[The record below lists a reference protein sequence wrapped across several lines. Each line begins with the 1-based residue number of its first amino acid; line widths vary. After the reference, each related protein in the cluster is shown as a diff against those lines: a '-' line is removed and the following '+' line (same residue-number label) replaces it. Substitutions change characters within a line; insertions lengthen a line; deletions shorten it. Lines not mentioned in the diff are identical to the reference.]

1 MPILG
6 QVAILASTTDERV
19 GRILRGALAALLL
32 GGTALV
38 AIYRWSGLDAGL
50 DLAIGGI
57 LYDAVVL
64 GAGVACLIRAAS
76 TSGEGRAWT
85 LFGLAI
91 ISWGAAEVYWT
102 VAIEGNP
109 SAPYP
114 SPADVGYLAF
124 YPLAYAGLVVLV
136 RARAHQLDWRLWMD
150 GAIAA
155 LGTAALG
162 AAFVFDFVAASA
174 EGTTLQVATTLAYP
188 LGDIAML
195 AMIVGIVALTGW
207 RPGRTWSL
215 LLVALTALVAA
226 DLAYTLQST
235 EETLPPGGWID
246 PIYLIAAVCFG
257 AILWQPA
264 EADEIASPSEDYGGR
279 NLIVPAVF
287 GAVMIGLFAM
297 QYFNG
302 SSALSTIL
310 WAATI
315 TAVIA
320 RLAISDRENRELLEQ
335 VRTDSLTGL
344 GSRGRVQVD
353 LPKRIAEATPELP
366 LLLVLLDLDGFKH
379 YNDTLGHPAG
389 DALLAKLGAALHD
402 AVGSAGVAYR
412 FGGDEFC
419 LLLTCPREEFDP
431 VRSAAVDS
439 LTASGPGYDVRSSW
453 GAVEIPT
460 EATDVDAAMEL
471 VDVRMYA
478 HKESRRSVGYSGP
491 ERRSAAQGESV
502 SDTAKA

>member
-1 MPILG
+1 M
-6 QVAILASTTDERV
+6 VASLASTTDRA
-19 GRILRGALAALLL
+19 GRILRGGLATLLF
-32 GGTALV
+32 GGMAVV
-38 AIYRWSGLDAGL
+38 AIYRWAGIDAGL

-57 LYDAVVL
+57 LYDAVVV

-76 TSGEGRAWT
+76 ASGEARAWT

-91 ISWGAAEVYWT
+91 LSWGAAEVYWT
-102 VAIEGNP
+102 VAIEGNA

-114 SPADVGYLAF
+114 SPADAGYLAF
-124 YPLAYAGLVVLV
+124 YPLAYAGLVILV
-136 RARAHQLDWRLWMD
+136 RDRADQLDWRLWMD

-174 EGTTLQVATTLAYP
+174 EGTALQVATTLAYP

-195 AMIVGIVALTGW
+195 AIVVGIVALTGW

-215 LLVALTALVAA
+215 LLIALTALVAA
-226 DLAYTLQST
+226 DIAYTLQST
-235 EETLPPGGWID
+235 QETLPPGSWID
-246 PIYLIAAVCFG
+246 PIYLIAAVCFA

-264 EADEIASPSEDYGGR
+264 EAAEIASPAEARGR
-279 NLIVPAVF
+279 RSLIVPAAF
-287 GAVMIGLFAM
+287 GGVMVVLFAM
-297 QYFNG
+297 QYFSA

-320 RLAISDRENRELLEQ
+320 RLAISDRENRRLLEQ

-353 LPKRIAEATPELP
+353 FPKRIAEATPERP

-402 AVGSAGVAYR
+402 AVGPAGVAYR

-419 LLLTCPREEFDP
+419 LLLTCPPEEFEA

-460 EATDVDAAMEL
+460 EASDVDAAMNL
-471 VDVRMYA
+471 VDARMYA
-478 HKESRRSVGYSGP
+478 HKESRRTVGHSGP
-491 ERRSAAQGESV
+491 ERPSVAAAESV
-502 SDTAKA
+502 SETAKA